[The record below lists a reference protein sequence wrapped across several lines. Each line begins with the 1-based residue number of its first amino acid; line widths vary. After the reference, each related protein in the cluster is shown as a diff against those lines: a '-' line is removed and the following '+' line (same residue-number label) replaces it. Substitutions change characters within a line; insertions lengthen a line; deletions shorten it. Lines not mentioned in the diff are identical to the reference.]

1 MRDET
6 LACPRK
12 MGEKRFLAI
21 PFLPGKIPSPP
32 AASSMARKNA
42 RSLWSEKILKGNAAS
57 TVATPTTGSR
67 NFSGHVL
74 GIDPSLRGSGLA
86 VLAFA
91 KNLPPR
97 LCASRTL
104 RLKPA
109 LSMADCLG
117 EIYKAVA
124 DYIEDWPITHVAL
137 EQTIY
142 VQNYQTAMILGAARG
157 AAIAATSVLG
167 KPVFEYPPLRVKQA
181 VVGFGRASKE
191 QVSGMIG
198 QILQLPANLPFDESD
213 AAAVGLCH
221 AYTWRET

>member
-1 MRDET
+1 
-6 LACPRK
+6 
-12 MGEKRFLAI
+12 
-21 PFLPGKIPSPP
+21 
-32 AASSMARKNA
+32 MARKNA
-42 RSLWSEKILKGNAAS
+42 RSLWSDKILKGSMTASVTALPAARR
-57 TVATPTTGSR
+57 AYA
-67 NFSGHVL
+67 GHVL

-86 VLAFA
+86 VIKLDGAGNA
-91 KNLPPR
+91 E

-104 RLKPA
+104 RLGDK

-124 DYIEDWPITHVAL
+124 DFIEDWPIRHVAL

-142 VQNYQTAMILGAARG
+142 VQNFRTAMILGAARG

-191 QVSGMIG
+191 QVAGMMR
-198 QILQLPANLPFDESD
+198 QLLHLPAALPFDESD
-213 AAAVGLCH
+213 AAATALCH
-221 AYTWRET
+221 AYTWVPEA

>member
-1 MRDET
+1 
-6 LACPRK
+6 
-12 MGEKRFLAI
+12 
-21 PFLPGKIPSPP
+21 
-32 AASSMARKNA
+32 MARKNS
-42 RSLWSEKILKGNAAS
+42 RTLWSEKILKGTA
-57 TVATPTTGSR
+57 ATPTAVPAAGAR

-86 VLAFA
+86 VLVFE

-142 VQNYQTAMILGAARG
+142 VQNFQTAMILGAARG
-157 AAIAATSVLG
+157 SAIAASAVLG
-167 KPVFEYPPLRVKQA
+167 KPTFEYPPLRVKQA

-191 QVSGMIG
+191 QVGGMIR
-198 QILQLPANLPFDESD
+198 QLLELPEKLPFDESD
-213 AAAVGLCH
+213 AAAVALCH
-221 AYTWRET
+221 AYSWRG